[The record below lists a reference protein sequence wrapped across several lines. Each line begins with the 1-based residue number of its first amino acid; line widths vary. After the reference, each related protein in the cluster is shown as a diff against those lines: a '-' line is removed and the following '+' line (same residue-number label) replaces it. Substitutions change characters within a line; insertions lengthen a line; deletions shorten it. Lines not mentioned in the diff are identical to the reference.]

1 MACFYV
7 WGCSCMHIHVEARDQ
22 PRVSVIKS
30 HHFVYWNKVF
40 QGTQGL
46 SLAEADSPINPRNLL
61 FCLSS
66 VMSTS
71 TYCHTFPRILGV
83 KHSSSCMYSKH
94 FVCHLPNPRFLKC
107 YSLYQ
112 TWSHHFVCF
121 KTVSHDHWCFELMML
136 WTLNLQESFWLLIL
150 PLLKHDSSLMCEFDG
165 FWLIGLFE
173 MGPYL
178 RLALN
183 ILCSPDNL
191 EILEPLPPLT
201 VLYFFHHWL
210 SVNLLMICLVLF
222 E

>member
-136 WTLNLQESFWLLIL
+136 WTLNLQESFWLFLLNSAFAKAWFISNVWVWWVLINWFVWDGAL
-150 PLLKHDSSLMCEFDG
+150 SQASLE
-165 FWLIGLFE
+165 
-173 MGPYL
+173 
-178 RLALN
+178 
-183 ILCSPDNL
+183 
-191 EILEPLPPLT
+191 
-201 VLYFFHHWL
+201 L
-210 SVNLLMICLVLF
+210 SV
-222 E
+222 